1 MLETLKWIAA
11 SAQNFLTVAGL
22 MFIAAYCFR
31 MVLDGLPQADQP
43 KKSWLATLLKPLTA
57 RGYSADLDGGPKAPP
72 RGGSATAKARPTG
85 NVRAPSDG
93 AKLGEPPHQ
102 GTGGRQYNE
111 AGDRI
116 K

>member
-11 SAQNFLTVAGL
+11 SEQNFLTVAGL
-22 MFIAAYCFR
+22 MFIAAYCSR
-31 MVLDGLPQADQP
+31 MVLDGLPQADRP
-43 KKSWLATLLKPLTA
+43 KKSWLATLLKPLIA

-85 NVRAPSDG
+85 NVHPPRDG
-93 AKLGEPPHQ
+93 AGLGEPPHQ
-102 GTGGRQYNE
+102 GTGVQ
-111 AGDRI
+111 

>member
-11 SAQNFLTVAGL
+11 SDENFVTVAGL
-22 MFIAAYCFR
+22 MLIAALCAR
-31 MVLDGLPQADQP
+31 TVLEALPRAKPP
-43 KKSWLATLLKPLTA
+43 KKSWLAALLRPLMA

-85 NVRAPSDG
+85 NVRAPRDG
-93 AKLGEPPHQ
+93 AELGEPPHQ
-102 GTGGRQYNE
+102 GTGGR
-111 AGDRI
+111 